1 MRKTLALLLAGGFL
15 YLVPSHP
22 VSVKSQSLAAT
33 SKFQTVA
40 NPIPNRYIVVLAT
53 TDLSPIATPAP
64 TPVQAAPKGG
74 AQATSASGQ
83 ASAAAVINPDLI
95 GQQFVAS
102 PIPDDPVVV
111 ATATNLTA
119 TYGGT
124 FSVTWSNALKGF
136 RLNSTEA
143 EAISMSGDS
152 RVAFIVQDGAIAVGT
167 PDGEPIVMVPDP
179 NIEFQHPQPNASW
192 GLDRIDQR
200 YLPLDKEYD
209 YQNNGLGVNV
219 YVIDTGI
226 LPTHWEFGDRA
237 FAIYDA
243 VNREGTGNTIGIDC
257 NGHGSHVAGTIGG
270 RTFGVAKRAR
280 LFGVR
285 VLNCQGTGAWSDVID
300 GVNFVTWHSR
310 QPAQQGTPAVANMSL
325 GGASNRAVDAAV
337 RNSIRAQVTYVVAA
351 GNGNSDASAYSP
363 AGLPEAITVG
373 ATDKLDGRAEFSNYG
388 SVLDVFAPGVSIPS
402 AWIGSDVMIA
412 TASGTS
418 MAAPHVTGVVAQ
430 YLQNHRTAS
439 PASVRSALVGTS
451 TSGVIKNPGEASPN
465 RLLFTEY

>member
-1 MRKTLALLLAGGFL
+1 MRKTLALLLAAGFL
-15 YLVPSHP
+15 YFVPSHP
-22 VSVKSQSLAAT
+22 VSVKSQALAAT

-64 TPVQAAPKGG
+64 TPVAATPKG
-74 AQATSASGQ
+74 AQTSSVSDQG
-83 ASAAAVINPDLI
+83 SAVAAIFPDAI

-102 PIPDDPVVV
+102 PIPEDPVVV
-111 ATATNLTA
+111 ATATNLTT

-143 EAISMSGDS
+143 QAISMSGDS
-152 RVAFIVQDGAIAVGT
+152 RVAFIVEDGAIAVGT

-200 YLPLDKEYD
+200 YLPLDKEYE
-209 YQNNGLGVNV
+209 YHNNGLGVNV

-226 LPTHWEFGDRA
+226 LPTHWEFGERA
-237 FAIYDA
+237 SAIYDA
-243 VNREGTGNTIGIDC
+243 FAREGTGNTMGIDC

-270 RTFGVAKRAR
+270 RTFGVAKKAR

-310 QPAQQGTPAVANMSL
+310 QSAQQGTPAIANMSL
-325 GGASNRAVDAAV
+325 GGATNRAVDAAV

-351 GNGNSDASAYSP
+351 GNGNSDASEYSP

-373 ATDKLDGRAEFSNYG
+373 ASDKSDVRAEFSNYG
-388 SVLDVFAPGVSIPS
+388 PLLDVFAPGVSIPS
-402 AWIGSDVMIA
+402 AWIGSDLMIA

-418 MAAPHVTGVVAQ
+418 MASPHVAGVVAL

-451 TSGVIKNPGEASPN
+451 TAGVIKNPGQESPN
-465 RLLFTEY
+465 RLLFTDY